1 MKKFW
6 ESNYGGQGYDAVAR
20 RKGAALEPPATVA
33 PVPTSRG
40 APAPAARAGGR
51 TPLGG
56 YRSGSSMSN
65 EAVQQ
70 LQAQVADLSG
80 QLEGLEKERDFYFE
94 KVRSNGGLTRRY
106 SRILCC
112 YQLRDIEILVQ
123 EQLDSGTDSDPKDD
137 EVFAKIQKILY
148 STEVGLD
155 LAVNY

>member
-20 RKGAALEPPATVA
+20 RKGMALEPPATVA
-33 PVPTSRG
+33 PVPTSRN
-40 APAPAARAGGR
+40 APAAAGRAGGR

-56 YRSGSSMSN
+56 YRSASSMSN

-94 KVRSNGGLTRRY
+94 KVRGAPAVILSPELLTSSRSCARSKFLCKSSSTRPRTRTGTMKPSRRSRRY
-106 SRILCC
+106 S
-112 YQLRDIEILVQ
+112 
-123 EQLDSGTDSDPKDD
+123 
-137 EVFAKIQKILY
+137 IQRR
-148 STEVGLD
+148 
-155 LAVNY
+155 